1 MKRFS
6 KMMLVLSVLFGS
18 TATLA
23 QTLTVDLEGVENS
36 TGKVRFGLYNES
48 RAFRKEAQA
57 LKVVEVPAQKGKVTA
72 EFPDLQ
78 PGWYAVMVY
87 HDEDMN
93 GRLNLLLGMYP
104 TEGYGLSNNPSVFG
118 KPTFEDSAFR
128 IEDQNLHIHID
139 ARY

>member
-18 TATLA
+18 TAALA

-36 TGKVRFGLYNES
+36 TGKIRFGLYNES

-57 LKVVEVPAQKGKVTA
+57 LKVVEVPAQKGKVSV

-118 KPTFEDSAFR
+118 KPTFEDSVFR

>member
-1 MKRFS
+1 MKQLF
-6 KMMLVLSVLFGS
+6 KIALVLSALFGS
-18 TATLA
+18 TAALA
-23 QTLTVDLEGVENS
+23 QTLKVDLEGVENS

-57 LKVVEVPAQKGKVTA
+57 LKVVEVPAQKGTVSV
-72 EFPDLQ
+72 EFPDLE

-87 HDEDMN
+87 HDEDTN

-128 IEDQNLHIHID
+128 IEEQDLHIHIE